1 MLPDS
6 NRTQSGLKANCVGKT
21 AAVIKLNSFYYT
33 HTLLCGCILAVMLLA
48 SEYEQYML
56 VNLGYIV
63 NRFSQ
68 WPYVYIG

>member
-1 MLPDS
+1 
-6 NRTQSGLKANCVGKT
+6 
-21 AAVIKLNSFYYT
+21 
-33 HTLLCGCILAVMLLA
+33 MLLA

-68 WPYVYIG
+68 WPYVYIGWLVNYTTSSSVDTVGGVA